1 MIVSKVLMLPRN
13 MPSLIHARISD
24 PPDYVVDCLNEIRD
38 ENVRHL
44 VGIPSGSGLM
54 GYVVFYENE
63 NVCTCPG
70 CGHDLSNTFTFC
82 PNCGRRLK

>member
-1 MIVSKVLMLPRN
+1 MILSKMLR
-13 MPSLIHARISD
+13 
-24 PPDYVVDCLNEIRD
+24 PPGVFNKSEEAVTAFTLDTLNEIKR
-38 ENVRHL
+38 ENIVQIVTSCAMH
-44 VGIPSGSGLM
+44 GILS
-54 GYVVFYENE
+54 YVVFYENE